1 MDHRERWGD
10 AQEAHRIA
18 MDEFQSRLWTALPC
32 IVHSF
37 DPVAMTIE
45 AQPAIGGVDRAAD
58 GVMSAVTLPLL
69 QDVPVIFPRGGG
81 CTLTF
86 PVAAGDECLVIFSS
100 RPIDAWWQSGG
111 VQRPASARM
120 HDLADGFAFV
130 GPMSQSRVLSG
141 VSTTQVQLRT
151 DDGQTHIAIDPGTHA
166 VDVVSP
172 ASITLTAP
180 TVVIN
185 GLLQVNGPIAQGAP
199 AGGGSTASTLI
210 GPLDVT
216 GDVTAAGKSVSTHH
230 HNEHDGPPTSAP
242 V

>member
-10 AQEAHRIA
+10 PEEAQRLA
-18 MDEFQSRLWTALPC
+18 MLGLQAGMWTALPC
-32 IVHSF
+32 VVQSF
-37 DPVAMTIE
+37 DPQAMTIV
-45 AQPAIGGVDRAAD
+45 AQPAIGGVKFGAD
-58 GVMSAVTLPLL
+58 GVPVATQLPLL

-141 VSTTQVQLRT
+141 VSATQVQLRT

-172 ASITLTAP
+172 ASIMLTAP

-185 GLLQVNGPIAQGAP
+185 GLLQVNGAIAQGAP
-199 AGGGSTASTLI
+199 TGGGSTASTLI

-230 HNEHDGPPTSAP
+230 HNEHDGPPTSDP